1 MTWLFTAIA
10 ISPENAVFVLIQP
23 FNVVLF
29 GADAS
34 VGSGCEIHIYRLHG
48 FVVVQ
53 MVGNLFTTLPGSN
66 SRYSR
71 AKKSRHLYIYGAVYQ
86 INIAVFTCAESLQTC
101 CFP

>member
-53 MVGNLFTTLPGSN
+53 MFGNLFTTLPGSN

-71 AKKSRHLYIYGAVYQ
+71 AKKSRHLYIW
-86 INIAVFTCAESLQTC
+86 C
-101 CFP
+101 CIPNKYSCIYLC